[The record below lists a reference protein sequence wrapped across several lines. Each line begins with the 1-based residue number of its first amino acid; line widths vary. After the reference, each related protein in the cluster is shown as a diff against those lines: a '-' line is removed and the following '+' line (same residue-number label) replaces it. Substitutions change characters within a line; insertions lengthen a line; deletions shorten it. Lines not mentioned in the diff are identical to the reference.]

1 MSTANKR
8 APPFLD
14 DDDDSSPKAENST
27 SRSIKH
33 TKLETSLDVHESR
46 IILEDEDTNLYSE
59 LDNINRRASL
69 AASSNEATLNFMK
82 AKIIDL
88 EAKLSQMQ
96 GQAPVSGETAP
107 APFLNGDE
115 SHFDNGM
122 PELHQLDPEVPPA
135 NRKPAKPM
143 LNRVPWVPFKN
154 FYPDEDSYAIDV
166 LMVLKTIP
174 Q

>member
-8 APPFLD
+8 APPSFLD
-14 DDDDSSPKAENST
+14 DESSPKAENST
-27 SRSIKH
+27 SRSMKQA
-33 TKLETSLDVHESR
+33 KFETSLDVHESR
-46 IILEDEDTNLYSE
+46 IILEDEDANLYSE

-96 GQAPVSGETAP
+96 GQAPVPGETAP

-115 SHFDNGM
+115 SHFDNGI
-122 PELHQLDPEVPPA
+122 PELHQSGPEVPPA

-154 FYPDEDSYAIDV
+154 FYPDEDPYAIDV